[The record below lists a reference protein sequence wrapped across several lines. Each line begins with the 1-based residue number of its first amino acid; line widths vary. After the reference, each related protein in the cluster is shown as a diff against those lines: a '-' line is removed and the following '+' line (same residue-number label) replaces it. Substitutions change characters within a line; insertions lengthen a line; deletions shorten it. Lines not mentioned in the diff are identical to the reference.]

1 MSEQEILNA
10 VQDIFRDNFDDDTLE
25 ITRSTCADDIEDWD
39 SLEQINLLTAIEKKF
54 NIKFKLA
61 DVRGL
66 KDVGDLLDLVAE
78 GAKRICKA
86 ASAAFFRTT
95 KEPAMNHY
103 TLAEMTPGLT
113 EEFTVT
119 VTPEMM
125 DAFRAITG
133 DVSPIHID
141 ADYAR
146 GRGFPGR
153 VVYGMLGASFFSTL
167 AGVYL
172 PGEHC
177 LLHGVECKFAKP
189 IFIGDTL
196 TVKGTVVGVSE
207 IGSEAEIK
215 AVITNQDGKRVT
227 RGIIKAG
234 LAK

>member
-1 MSEQEILNA
+1 
-10 VQDIFRDNFDDDTLE
+10 
-25 ITRSTCADDIEDWD
+25 
-39 SLEQINLLTAIEKKF
+39 
-54 NIKFKLA
+54 
-61 DVRGL
+61 
-66 KDVGDLLDLVAE
+66 
-78 GAKRICKA
+78 
-86 ASAAFFRTT
+86 
-95 KEPAMNHY
+95 MNHY
-103 TLAEMTPGLT
+103 TLAEMTPGLS

-125 DAFRAITG
+125 DAFCTITEEMMAQFYAITG
-133 DVSPIHID
+133 DNSPIHMD
-141 ADYAR
+141 ADYAK

-196 TVKGTVVGVSE
+196 TVKGTVVSVSE

-227 RGIIKAG
+227 RGVIKAG

>member
-1 MSEQEILNA
+1 
-10 VQDIFRDNFDDDTLE
+10 
-25 ITRSTCADDIEDWD
+25 
-39 SLEQINLLTAIEKKF
+39 
-54 NIKFKLA
+54 
-61 DVRGL
+61 
-66 KDVGDLLDLVAE
+66 
-78 GAKRICKA
+78 
-86 ASAAFFRTT
+86 
-95 KEPAMNHY
+95 
-103 TLAEMTPGLT
+103 
-113 EEFTVT
+113 
-119 VTPEMM
+119 MM

-133 DVSPIHID
+133 DVSPIHVD

>member
-1 MSEQEILNA
+1 
-10 VQDIFRDNFDDDTLE
+10 
-25 ITRSTCADDIEDWD
+25 
-39 SLEQINLLTAIEKKF
+39 
-54 NIKFKLA
+54 
-61 DVRGL
+61 
-66 KDVGDLLDLVAE
+66 
-78 GAKRICKA
+78 
-86 ASAAFFRTT
+86 
-95 KEPAMNHY
+95 MNHY

-172 PGEHC
+172 PASTAC
-177 LLHGVECKFAKP
+177 STAWSANSPSRFSSA
-189 IFIGDTL
+189 
-196 TVKGTVVGVSE
+196 
-207 IGSEAEIK
+207 
-215 AVITNQDGKRVT
+215 T
-227 RGIIKAG
+227 R
-234 LAK
+234 

>member
-1 MSEQEILNA
+1 
-10 VQDIFRDNFDDDTLE
+10 
-25 ITRSTCADDIEDWD
+25 
-39 SLEQINLLTAIEKKF
+39 
-54 NIKFKLA
+54 
-61 DVRGL
+61 
-66 KDVGDLLDLVAE
+66 
-78 GAKRICKA
+78 
-86 ASAAFFRTT
+86 
-95 KEPAMNHY
+95 MNHY

-125 DAFRAITG
+125 DAFRTITG
-133 DVSPIHID
+133 DVFPHPRRRRLRPGD
-141 ADYAR
+141 AASRDGSSTGCWAR
-146 GRGFPGR
+146 
-153 VVYGMLGASFFSTL
+153 AFFSTL

-196 TVKGTVVGVSE
+196 TVKGTVVSVSE

>member
-1 MSEQEILNA
+1 
-10 VQDIFRDNFDDDTLE
+10 
-25 ITRSTCADDIEDWD
+25 
-39 SLEQINLLTAIEKKF
+39 
-54 NIKFKLA
+54 
-61 DVRGL
+61 
-66 KDVGDLLDLVAE
+66 
-78 GAKRICKA
+78 
-86 ASAAFFRTT
+86 
-95 KEPAMNHY
+95 MNHY

-196 TVKGTVVGVSE
+196 TVTVRAADEGWNDGQGHGCQRQRDRQRGRDQGRYHESGRQARDPRHHQGRVSE
-207 IGSEAEIK
+207 I
-215 AVITNQDGKRVT
+215 T
-227 RGIIKAG
+227 RRKSCPIPI
-234 LAK
+234 

>member
-1 MSEQEILNA
+1 
-10 VQDIFRDNFDDDTLE
+10 
-25 ITRSTCADDIEDWD
+25 
-39 SLEQINLLTAIEKKF
+39 
-54 NIKFKLA
+54 
-61 DVRGL
+61 
-66 KDVGDLLDLVAE
+66 
-78 GAKRICKA
+78 
-86 ASAAFFRTT
+86 
-95 KEPAMNHY
+95 MNHY

-167 AGVYL
+167 AGV
-172 PGEHC
+172 
-177 LLHGVECKFAKP
+177 ECKFAKP